1 MMDDDDNDDDDDVAI
16 STRVSTNLVA
26 TDSENVDSAKVEGVN
41 VRQIDDINYRDQEY
55 RPEENVQLPG
65 VDDLPL
71 FASSEAKRIDSDIK
85 QKEMDIEA
93 LSEKASDMIERLKV
107 MKNHFKNVQQE
118 LDHTNQLN
126 VAKVAEMKTEKH
138 LQQLTS
144 RAVGQHKSE
153 TKRLTLELEK

>member
-1 MMDDDDNDDDDDVAI
+1 MIDDDVDDDVAI
-16 STRVSTNLVA
+16 SPQLYADLVA
-26 TDSENVDSAKVEGVN
+26 YNSSEIMDSKRIQGESVGASDELENRNK
-41 VRQIDDINYRDQEY
+41 EY
-55 RPEENVQLPG
+55 RVEENVQLPG

-71 FASSEAKRIDSDIK
+71 FASAEARKIDNDIK

-93 LSEKASDMIERLKV
+93 LSEKAADMVERLKV

-118 LDHTNQLN
+118 LDHTNQLS
-126 VAKVAEMKTEKH
+126 VTKIAEMKTEKH

-144 RAVGQHKSE
+144 RAVGQNKLE